1 MKEIPWCLF
10 LMIHIFTQA
19 DIAEAFNSTSRY
31 IDDILDIDNICVESM
46 VSQNYLIS
54 ELQLSKAYTADTEA
68 PLLDYHPSILI
79 GVVSSKIHDTS
90 YGV

>member
-19 DIAEAFNSTSRY
+19 GIAEAFNSNFRY
-31 IDDILDIDNICVESM
+31 IDDILDIDKICVESM
-46 VSQNYLIS
+46 VSQNYLS

-68 PLLDYHPSILI
+68 PLLD
-79 GVVSSKIHDTS
+79 
-90 YGV
+90 